1 MITSVYLLGNH
12 IQALGLSR
20 LAANIGLEVV
30 LFNDYGGS
38 VTRFSNTCSKFYKY
52 TDSNDLLKKL
62 VGMGKGREKN
72 ALLVPTND
80 KLVRFLAD
88 NYDQLSELYY
98 LSISCP
104 DSVDISYNKRK
115 TYLKARE
122 LGIPIPESYFP
133 NNIEELKKLADQI
146 QYPVII
152 KPAVM
157 HTFHSQTGKK
167 VFFCAD
173 KASLISNYNMILQY
187 IPAEEVIVQQFLKGG
202 AKSLYSFGT
211 FCANGEVYAGFIANR
226 IRQKPM
232 DFGIS
237 TCFAKTVDVPEI
249 EELATRFL
257 KGTNYFGFAEVEFMY
272 DDETNEY
279 RLIEINPRTWKW
291 HSIANILGINL
302 LEMMVKYLQNEPV
315 EKIISRKPNVGW
327 IERLTDTYVVVGEVL
342 KGKMP
347 LSEYFST
354 LKMKKQSAVWS
365 WKDPMPAVM
374 YALLTPYL
382 FIKRN

>member
-1 MITSVYLLGNH
+1 MITSVYILGNH

-20 LAANIGLEVV
+20 LAAKIGIEVS

-38 VTRFSNTCSKFYKY
+38 VTRFSNTCSKFYRY
-52 TDSNDLLKKL
+52 TDLDDLLKKL
-62 VGMGKGREKN
+62 LEMGREKN

-88 NYDQLSELYY
+88 NYDQLAEKYY
-98 LSISCP
+98 LSISSP
-104 DSVDISYNKRK
+104 DSVDICYNKRK
-115 TYLKARE
+115 TYLKAKE
-122 LGIPIPESYFP
+122 LGMPIPESYFP
-133 NNIEELKKLADQI
+133 DNIEEVNLLADQI

-167 VFFCAD
+167 VFFCTD
-173 KASLISNYNMILQY
+173 KESLISNYNMILQY
-187 IPAEEVIVQQFLKGG
+187 IPADEVIIQQFLKGG
-202 AKSLYSFGT
+202 AKTLYSFGT
-211 FCANGEVYAGFIANR
+211 FSANGDVYAGFIANR

-249 EELATRFL
+249 EKLAMIFL

-272 DDETNEY
+272 DEETNEY

-291 HSIANILGINL
+291 HSIADMLGINL
-302 LEMMVKYLQNEPV
+302 LEMMIKYLHNQPV
-315 EKIISRKPNVGW
+315 KKIISRKPNIGW
-327 IERLTDTYVVVGEVL
+327 IERLTDSYVVAGELL
-342 KGKMP
+342 KGKMS

-354 LKMKKQSAVWS
+354 ILMEKKSAVWS
-365 WKDPMPAVM
+365 WRDPMPGIM
-374 YALLTPYL
+374 YILLTPYL